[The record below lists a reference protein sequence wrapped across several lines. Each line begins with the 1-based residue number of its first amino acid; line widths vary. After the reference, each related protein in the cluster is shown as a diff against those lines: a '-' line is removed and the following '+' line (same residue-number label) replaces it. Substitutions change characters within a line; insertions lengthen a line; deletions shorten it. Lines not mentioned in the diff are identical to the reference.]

1 LPAAVTVEKSGNGL
15 SGITHQA
22 FAQAAREHEPLLS
35 AIARRLCGNEADAE
49 DLVHDTYERA
59 LRSWNGHLT
68 AAHLRSWIV
77 SILNHL
83 FIDRCRRARRAPRTE
98 AIDGLEVAA
107 IEQGAPPVWT
117 SVSDHQINAALATL
131 DADHRRVYELRACGR
146 SYDEIAAELDIPS
159 RTVGTRLFRARKKLK
174 EALLAEGS
182 QKLPATRT
190 P

>member
-1 LPAAVTVEKSGNGL
+1 MVEKRGDGL
-15 SGITHQA
+15 SGCITKQA
-22 FAQAAREHEPLLS
+22 FARAAREHEALLS

-59 LRSWNGHLT
+59 LRSWNGQLT
-68 AAHLRSWIV
+68 EAHLRSWIV

-107 IEQGAPPVWT
+107 LEQGAPPAW
-117 SVSDHQINAALATL
+117 SSISDHQISAALATL

-146 SYDEIAAELDIPS
+146 SYDQIAAELCIPS
-159 RTVGTRLFRARKKLK
+159 KTVGTRLFRARRKLK

>member
-1 LPAAVTVEKSGNGL
+1 MKVEQYGEGL
-15 SGITHQA
+15 SGSITKQA
-22 FAQAAREHEPLLS
+22 FARAAREHEALLC

-68 AAHLRSWIV
+68 EAHLRSWIV
-77 SILNHL
+77 AILNHL

-107 IEQGAPPVWT
+107 LEHNAPPAWS
-117 SVSDHQINAALATL
+117 SVSDHQISAALDTL
-131 DADHRRVYELRACGR
+131 DADHRLVYELRACGR
-146 SYDEIAAELDIPS
+146 SYEEIAAELRIPS
-159 RTVGTRLFRARKKLK
+159 RTVGTRLYRARKRLR
-174 EALLAEGS
+174 EVLLAEGS